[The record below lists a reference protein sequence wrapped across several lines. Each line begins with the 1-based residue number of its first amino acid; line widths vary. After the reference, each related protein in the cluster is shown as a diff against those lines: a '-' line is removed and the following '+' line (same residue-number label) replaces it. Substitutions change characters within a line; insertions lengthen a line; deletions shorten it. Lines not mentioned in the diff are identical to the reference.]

1 MLEHWVLPG
10 EVLWIVLHTSRVA
23 QSQSLY
29 WKKISSK
36 YLNSKSIQW
45 KIWSSSL
52 LDLLQYKLA
61 ILDETMLTEH
71 GGSLL
76 QFYLS

>member
-1 MLEHWVLPG
+1 MDSECYTVLLNQIAPPEAGVNMSPMDVRYHYLQRDIMLEHWVLPG

-36 YLNSKSIQW
+36 Y
-45 KIWSSSL
+45 
-52 LDLLQYKLA
+52 
-61 ILDETMLTEH
+61 
-71 GGSLL
+71 
-76 QFYLS
+76 